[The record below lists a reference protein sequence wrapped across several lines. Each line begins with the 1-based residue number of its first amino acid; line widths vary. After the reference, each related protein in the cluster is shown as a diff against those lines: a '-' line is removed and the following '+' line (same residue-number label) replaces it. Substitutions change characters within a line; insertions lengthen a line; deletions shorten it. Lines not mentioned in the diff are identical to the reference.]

1 MVAIGSASYADVDA
15 WDTMLPMQWS
25 ITVCLA
31 AAGWLGCTQPS
42 PIRQQAI
49 LHVASTDGLSSLN
62 GDVQNG
68 ASSQALELIYANLL
82 DHAHVAAEVDG
93 EDREHLVVRARES
106 SPYDGHDFCDRLR
119 DKRGL
124 DVVEADAQ
132 RCALRFADEAAKRR
146 FLGKPEVLF
155 HRRRLCL
162 EHELAAQ
169 PVAASGQQ
177 QDAVLIK
184 RAQLRP
190 CPEWSGASQVAGI
203 DLIEMSLQEAW
214 RKLLARR
221 VDVLPSIPWLYRNHF
236 LDVASVH
243 IEPIPVTSYITLF
256 FDMRH
261 PGWADP
267 EVRRHVAA
275 LINPADI
282 AAIACG
288 DVTCAVSDWHI
299 ASPSPEELSEQ
310 SSQDIALP
318 PKIVIQILE
327 TRTPIVSAA
336 RAISYWLRRQ
346 ADVEV
351 VVEPVTIAELTPKQG
366 AAGAGEAAIIRL
378 VPLRLPDDAD
388 LVRLTTTLEVVS
400 SYASA
405 AYGAALASDDR
416 DAIQSVLE
424 DEVPIVP
431 LYALRQFAAID
442 KSFCGGIPE
451 RATSWAWI
459 AELRPSPCDSEGAP

>member
-1 MVAIGSASYADVDA
+1 
-15 WDTMLPMQWS
+15 MQWS

-42 PIRQQAI
+42 PTRQQAI
-49 LHVASTDGLSSLN
+49 VHVASTDGLSSLN

-68 ASSQALELIYANLL
+68 SSSQALELIYANLL
-82 DHAHVAAEVDG
+82 DHAHVVAEVDD
-93 EDREHLVVRARES
+93 EDREHLVVQARDS

-119 DKRGL
+119 DRRGL
-124 DVVEADAQ
+124 VAADADAE
-132 RCALRFADEAAKRR
+132 RCTLRFANAEAKRR

-162 EHELAAQ
+162 EHEFAAQ

-177 QDAVLIK
+177 QGAVLIE
-184 RAQLRP
+184 RAELRP
-190 CPEWSGASQVAGI
+190 CPEWLGASQVAGI

-243 IEPIPVTSYITLF
+243 IEPIPVTSYITMF

-267 EVRRHVAA
+267 DVRRRVAS

-282 AAIACG
+282 AAVACG
-288 DVTCAVSDWHI
+288 DVTCAVTDWHI
-299 ASPSPEELSEQ
+299 ASPSAEE

-351 VVEPVTIAELTPKQG
+351 VVEPMTIAELAPKPG
-366 AAGAGEAAIIRL
+366 ADGAGGAAIIRL

-388 LVRLTTTLEVVS
+388 LARLTKTLDVVS

-405 AYGAALASDDR
+405 AYAAAIESDDR
-416 DAIQSVLE
+416 VEIQSVLE

-431 LYALRQFAAID
+431 LYALRQFAAVD
-442 KSFCGGIPE
+442 KRFCGGIPE

-459 AELRPSPCDSEGAP
+459 AELRPSPCDSGGAP